1 MRVACP
7 GSFDPVT
14 MGHLDIFERAAA
26 QFEQVTVLV
35 THNPNKSGFFSPAER
50 MELARAVTGHL
61 PNVSV
66 DSWSGLLVDYTTKHG
81 ISALVKGLR
90 TGLDYEYE
98 LPMAQMNRHL
108 SGVDTFFL
116 LTDPKYGYI
125 SSTLCKE
132 VVRLGGD
139 VDGLL
144 PEPVLRAVRQK
155 LAGGAA

>member
-1 MRVACP
+1 
-7 GSFDPVT
+7 
-14 MGHLDIFERAAA
+14 
-26 QFEQVTVLV
+26 
-35 THNPNKSGFFSPAER
+35 
-50 MELARAVTGHL
+50 
-61 PNVSV
+61 
-66 DSWSGLLVDYTTKHG
+66 
-81 ISALVKGLR
+81 
-90 TGLDYEYE
+90 
-98 LPMAQMNRHL
+98 MNRHL